1 MSAELSST
9 EDGNFWQNFNFSFC
23 DLPELSNVSDLKTI
37 CSQGQGVP
45 TYVMTIIQIF
55 YALVCICGLVG
66 NSLVIYVVLRF
77 SKMHTVTNTYILH
90 LAMADECFLVG
101 IPLLITTMVS
111 GLGGFPTGGRLPF

>member
-1 MSAELSST
+1 MKT
-9 EDGNFWQNFNFSFC
+9 
-23 DLPELSNVSDLKTI
+23 ELSNVSDLKTI

-77 SKMHTVTNTYILH
+77 SKMHMVTNTYIMH
-90 LAMADECFLVG
+90 LAMADECFLMG
-101 IPLLITTMVS
+101 IPFLIATMAMREWPFGTTVCKIYFTTTS
-111 GLGGFPTGGRLPF
+111 IQKLNIELWRH